1 MDILALRSIVTSTS
15 SIYCN
20 LTIVSLFQEIVSSK
34 FVYFSDGSDV
44 LINFYTTSDDHDTV
58 DRKDWSR
65 ANHGRFE
72 VFVTDCYEIES
83 MTTKI
88 MLQEIIYYEANPRSF
103 LYEATF
109 RELDFLL
116 SNDQNFESD
125 TSSRIISLHRKKT
138 PEPRVRN
145 YDVASIVLDYLD
157 YRKNRIRNS
166 EVKFSF
172 VLYVI
177 WIFCREALHML
188 GLYVTIWILSY
199 LKIVLWELLFNFRAT
214 SVTLFGSII
223 KETRCLRKPWL
234 EQVYQSLRQENNS
247 STSSLEE
254 YYTMIENASGNIALE
269 YMSWSCDTE
278 SESENSTVDINC
290 NRSRSV
296 SCDNS
301 KKDTEAA
308 NDLCIPVNI
317 SDILLGYPT
326 SRFATKSPDKFPI
339 AKVEAL
345 SNCQQHKAN
354 SDICSE
360 VALPTCSIEVAFLA
374 GEPTISQVRFKT

>member
-1 MDILALRSIVTSTS
+1 MDILALRSIVTSTN

-20 LTIVSLFQEIVSSK
+20 LTIVSLFKEIVSSK

-44 LINFYTTSDDHDTV
+44 LINFYSISDEHDTV
-58 DRKDWSR
+58 ERKDWSR
-65 ANHGRFE
+65 TNYGRFE
-72 VFVTDCYEIES
+72 VFVTDCYETES
-83 MTTKI
+83 MTTKK

-109 RELDFLL
+109 RELNFLL
-116 SNDQNFESD
+116 TNDQNFESD

-145 YDVASIVLDYLD
+145 YDVASIELDQLE
-157 YRKNRIRNS
+157 RVRNS
-166 EVKFSF
+166 EVQFFF
-172 VLYVI
+172 VLDVI
-177 WIFCREALHML
+177 WIFCREVLHML
-188 GLYVTIWILSY
+188 GLYVTVWILSY
-199 LKIVLWELLFNFRAT
+199 LKIVLRATFIPSLFNLRAT
-214 SVTLFGSII
+214 SVTLFGSMI
-223 KETRCLRKPWL
+223 KEMRCLRKPWL
-234 EQVYQSLRQENNS
+234 EQVDQSLRQENSS
-247 STSSLEE
+247 STSSSEE

-317 SDILLGYPT
+317 SDILHGYPT
-326 SRFATKSPDKFPI
+326 PRFATKIPEKFPI
-339 AKVEAL
+339 ANVEAL

-354 SDICSE
+354 SDICCE

-374 GEPTISQVRFKT
+374 GEPTIS